1 MRERGENLLTAQER
15 AGLADTWEALRR
27 RIDPI
32 IEGATAFLQVS
43 EEEYRR
49 LLDAT
54 ERRLPATTIEELVRG
69 LRLEPTAWR
78 LGRARDVLLA
88 TCQKLGK
95 TPPKIIIEHNDLR
108 LSPGRWSPFWSV
120 MPHLITN
127 AADHGIESDEE
138 RRNLGKTLPAN
149 VRLATTLKNGEFL
162 IEVRDDGLDVGGQYC
177 CNRLLA
183 EPRKPIAIKSAAIG
197 QSS

>member
-88 TCQKLGK
+88 MPAKGN
-95 TPPKIIIEHNDLR
+95 TPILFR
-108 LSPGRWSPFWSV
+108 
-120 MPHLITN
+120 TN
-127 AADHGIESDEE
+127 ASANG
-138 RRNLGKTLPAN
+138 PALTITA
-149 VRLATTLKNGEFL
+149 VVPQAAVQDLT
-162 IEVRDDGLDVGGQYC
+162 
-177 CNRLLA
+177 
-183 EPRKPIAIKSAAIG
+183 AAIVSMAAQG
-197 QSS
+197 GAF